1 MLKMQFLQKQNKKPK
16 KQTNKKNKP
25 KKEYKFSKPFF
36 KFFFNMYAGL
46 GYFVRSAYQ
55 YNSPSMG
62 HPDKRKAARDPR
74 FIG

>member
-1 MLKMQFLQKQNKKPK
+1 MLKSNFFKNKTKNQKN
-16 KQTNKKNKP
+16 KQTKKKP

-46 GYFVRSAYQ
+46 GYFVRSTYQ